1 MPAVAAL
8 GLLPFAALWQ
18 LLNVAQ
24 LGERQKPPEATE
36 KMKAEGV
43 AVDYVSQKSP
53 EKRFVASFKKFI
65 PDMPGYFDV
74 ALHE

>member
-1 MPAVAAL
+1 VPAAAAL
-8 GLLPFAALWQ
+8 EPLPFAARWQ

-24 LGERQKPPEATE
+24 PEARQKPPEATE

-53 EKRFVASFKKFI
+53 TKRFVAYS
-65 PDMPGYFDV
+65 
-74 ALHE
+74 